1 MEQFDELLKEL
12 AQKEECVVPKGF
24 DERMQDVLDSLPAKA
39 KKAGLGA
46 VKTALIAAVACAVLL
61 GTAFAASPT
70 LRELMGSFA
79 PYAQEQEDKTYTM
92 DGFEVKVLSAL
103 SDGSTLRAWVQVK
116 DLEGHRL
123 SADMKPYGEVS
134 VMTDERLDGLAADGV
149 YWSFSFDSG
158 YAVYNEKDETALL
171 VFTGWGQNFGDLSN
185 AALRIRHIYDYRD
198 PSQWELVPDESHPG
212 HPGQGSG
219 EFFEVETV
227 KDVSGFRLN
236 NVQLTIPL
244 TVEST
249 DKIRLEKD
257 SALAKAVNAEWVELS
272 PLGLTAAFEHG
283 WADAMIFNPIRAR
296 MKDGTEVD
304 WEKQGEWN
312 PSGCAT
318 YVSDAEKRYGVIQIW
333 NFPEALELDQVES
346 IYVCG
351 KYFPV
356 Q

>member
-24 DERMQDVLDSLPAKA
+24 DERMQDVLDNLPARA
-39 KKAGLGA
+39 KKVGLGA
-46 VKTALIAAVACAVLL
+46 VKTALLAAAACAVLL

-79 PYAQEQEDKTYTM
+79 PYAQEQEDKAYTM

-103 SDGSTLRAWVQVK
+103 SDGSTIRAWVQVK

-123 SADMKPYGEVS
+123 SADMVPWGEVN
-134 VMTDERLDGLAADGV
+134 VMTDEGLGGLAADGV
-149 YWSFSFDSG
+149 YWSFSFDPG
-158 YAVYNEKDETALL
+158 YAVYNEEDETALL

-185 AALRIRHIYDYRD
+185 ATLRIRHIYDYGATE
-198 PSQWELVPDESHPG
+198 WEPVPEDERPEG
-212 HPGQGSG
+212 AAG
-219 EFFEVETV
+219 EGEVFLTRPV
-227 KDVSGFRLN
+227 TPYKFND
-236 NVQLTIPL
+236 VQLTIPL

-257 SALAKAVNAEWVELS
+257 SALAGALNAEWVELS

-283 WADAMIFNPIRAR
+283 VPDELTFNPIRVR
-296 MKDGTEVD
+296 MKDGTELD
-304 WEKQGEWN
+304 WEEQGEWN
-312 PSGCAT
+312 PSGQAT
-318 YVSDAEKRYGVIQIW
+318 YASHSEKRYGVIKIW
-333 NFPEALELDQVES
+333 NFPEAIDLEQVES
-346 IYVCG
+346 VFVCG

>member
-1 MEQFDELLKEL
+1 MEQFDELLRSMAK
-12 AQKEECVVPKGF
+12 KEEIIVPNGF
-24 DERMQDVLDSLPAKA
+24 DGRMQDVLDNLPARA

-46 VKTALIAAVACAVLL
+46 VKTALLAAAACAVLL

-103 SDGSTLRAWVQVK
+103 SDGSTIRAWVQVR

-123 SADMKPYGEVS
+123 SADMVPWGEVN
-134 VMTDERLDGLAADGV
+134 VMTDEGLGGLAADGV
-149 YWSFSFDSG
+149 YWSFSFDPG
-158 YAVYNEKDETALL
+158 YAVYNEEDETALL

-185 AALRIRHIYDYRD
+185 ATLRIRHIYDYGATE
-198 PSQWELVPDESHPG
+198 WEPVPEDERPEG
-212 HPGQGSG
+212 AAG
-219 EFFEVETV
+219 EGEVFLTRPV
-227 KDVSGFRLN
+227 TPYKFND
-236 NVQLTIPL
+236 VQLTIPL

-257 SALAKAVNAEWVELS
+257 SALAGALNAEWVELS

-283 WADAMIFNPIRAR
+283 VPDELTFNPIRVR
-296 MKDGTEVD
+296 MKDGTELD
-304 WEKQGEWN
+304 WEEQGGWN
-312 PSGCAT
+312 ASGGGT
-318 YVSDAEKRYGVIQIW
+318 YCDREQQIYGQIEIW
-333 NFPEALELDQVES
+333 NFADAIDLEQVES
-346 IYVCG
+346 VYVCG

-356 Q
+356 R

>member
-24 DERMQDVLDSLPAKA
+24 DERMQDVLDNLPARA

-46 VKTALIAAVACAVLL
+46 VKTALLAAAACAVLL

-70 LRELMGSFA
+70 LRELLGSFA
-79 PYAQEQEDKTYTM
+79 PYAQEQEDKAYTM

-103 SDGSTLRAWVQVK
+103 SDGSTIRAWVQVR

-123 SADMKPYGEVS
+123 SADMVPWGEVN
-134 VMTDERLDGLAADGV
+134 VMTDEGLGGLAADGV
-149 YWSFSFDSG
+149 YWSFSFDPG
-158 YAVYNEKDETALL
+158 YAVYNEEDETALL

-185 AALRIRHIYDYRD
+185 ATLRIRHIYDYGATE
-198 PSQWELVPDESHPG
+198 WEPVPEDERPEG
-212 HPGQGSG
+212 AAG
-219 EFFEVETV
+219 EGEAFLTRPVTPYKFN
-227 KDVSGFRLN
+227 D
-236 NVQLTIPL
+236 VQLTIPL

-257 SALAKAVNAEWVELS
+257 SALAGALNAEWVELS

-283 WADAMIFNPIRAR
+283 VPDELTFNPIRVR
-296 MKDGTEVD
+296 MKDGTELD
-304 WEKQGEWN
+304 WEEQGEWN
-312 PSGCAT
+312 PSGQAT
-318 YVSDAEKRYGVIQIW
+318 YANHAEKRYGVIKIW
-333 NFPEALELDQVES
+333 NFPEAIELGQVES
-346 IYVCG
+346 VYVCG

-356 Q
+356 R

>member
-1 MEQFDELLKEL
+1 MEQFDELLRSMAK
-12 AQKEECVVPKGF
+12 KEEIIVPNGF
-24 DERMQDVLDSLPAKA
+24 DERMQDVMDNLPAKA

-92 DGFEVKVLSAL
+92 DGFEVKILSAL
-103 SDGSTLRAWVQVK
+103 SDGSTIRAWVQVK

-123 SADMKPYGEVS
+123 GPDMVPYGEVN
-134 VMTDERLDGLAADGV
+134 VMTDEGLGGLAADGV

-158 YAVYNEKDETALL
+158 YAVYNEEDETAML

-185 AALRIRHIYDYRD
+185 ATLRIRHIYDYLD
-198 PSQWELVPDESHPG
+198 PSQREYVPDESHPG

-219 EFFEVETV
+219 DIEIVTV
-227 KDVSGFRLN
+227 KDISGFTLN
-236 NVQLTIPL
+236 DVQLTIPL

-249 DKIRLEKD
+249 DKLTMEKD
-257 SALAKAVNAEWVELS
+257 SALAGALNAEWVELS
-272 PLGLTAAFEHG
+272 PLGLTAAIEHG
-283 WADAMIFNPIRAR
+283 VPDELTFNPIRVR
-296 MKDGTEVD
+296 MKDGAELD
-304 WEKQGEWN
+304 WEKQGGWN
-312 PSGCAT
+312 ASGGGT
-318 YVSDAEKRYGVIQIW
+318 YYDREQQIYGQIEIW
-333 NFPEALELDQVES
+333 NFADAIDLGQVES
-346 IYVCG
+346 VYVCG

-356 Q
+356 R

>member
-1 MEQFDELLKEL
+1 MEQFDELLRSMAK
-12 AQKEECVVPKGF
+12 KEEIIVPNGF
-24 DERMQDVLDSLPAKA
+24 EERTQDVLDSLPARA

-70 LRELMGSFA
+70 LRELLGSFA
-79 PYAQEQEDKTYTM
+79 PYAQEQEDKAYTM

-103 SDGSTLRAWVQVK
+103 SDGSTIRAWVQVR

-123 SADMKPYGEVS
+123 SADMKPYGEVN
-134 VMTDERLDGLAADGV
+134 VMTDEGLGGLAADGV

-158 YAVYNEKDETALL
+158 YAVYNEEDETALL

-185 AALRIRHIYDYRD
+185 ATLRIRHIYDYQD
-198 PSQWELVPDESHPG
+198 PSQREYVPDESHPG

-219 EFFEVETV
+219 EYFEVETI
-227 KDVSGFRLN
+227 KDVSGFKLN
-236 NVQLTIPL
+236 DVQLTIPL

-283 WADAMIFNPIRAR
+283 TPDELTFNPIRVR
-296 MKDGTEVD
+296 MKDGTELD

-312 PSGCAT
+312 PSGQAT
-318 YVSDAEKRYGVIQIW
+318 YASHSEKRYGVIKIW
-333 NFPEALELDQVES
+333 NFPDAIDLGQVES
-346 IYVCG
+346 VFVCG

>member
-24 DERMQDVLDSLPAKA
+24 DERMRDVLDSLPAKA

-46 VKTALIAAVACAVLL
+46 VKTALIAAAACAVLL

-103 SDGSTLRAWVQVK
+103 SDGSTIRAWVQVK

-158 YAVYNEKDETALL
+158 YAVYNEEDETALL

-185 AALRIRHIYDYRD
+185 ATLRIRHIYDYGD
-198 PSQWELVPDESHPG
+198 PLQQGIVPDESR
-212 HPGQGSG
+212 PGQGG
-219 EFFEVETV
+219 ENIVVEKYT
-227 KDVSGFRLN
+227 SGFRLN
-236 NVQLTIPL
+236 DVQLTIPL

-249 DKIRLEKD
+249 DKITLERD
-257 SALAKAVNAEWVELS
+257 STLAKAVNAEWVELS

-283 WADAMIFNPIRAR
+283 TPDELTFNPIRVR
-296 MKDGTEVD
+296 MKDGTELD

-312 PSGCAT
+312 PSGQAT
-318 YVSDAEKRYGVIQIW
+318 YASHSEKRYGVIKIW
-333 NFPEALELDQVES
+333 NFPEAIDLGQAES
-346 IYVCG
+346 VFVCG

>member
-1 MEQFDELLKEL
+1 MEQFDELLRSMAK
-12 AQKEECVVPKGF
+12 KEEIIVPNGF
-24 DERMQDVLDSLPAKA
+24 DERMQDVMDNLPAKA

-103 SDGSTLRAWVQVK
+103 SDGSTIRAWVQVK
-116 DLEGHRL
+116 DLEGRRL
-123 SADMKPYGEVS
+123 SADMVPWGEVN
-134 VMTDERLDGLAADGV
+134 VMTDEGLGGLAADGV

-158 YAVYNEKDETALL
+158 YAVYNEEDETALL

-185 AALRIRHIYDYRD
+185 ATLRIRHIYDYGATE
-198 PSQWELVPDESHPG
+198 WEPVPEDERPEG
-212 HPGQGSG
+212 AAG
-219 EFFEVETV
+219 EGEVFLTRPV
-227 KDVSGFRLN
+227 TPYKFND
-236 NVQLTIPL
+236 VQLTIPL

-249 DKIRLEKD
+249 DKLTMEKD
-257 SALAKAVNAEWVELS
+257 SALAKALSAEWVELS

-283 WADAMIFNPIRAR
+283 VPDELTFNPIRVR
-296 MKDGTEVD
+296 MKDGAELD
-304 WEKQGEWN
+304 WEKQGGWN
-312 PSGCAT
+312 ASGGGT
-318 YVSDAEKRYGVIQIW
+318 YYDREQQIYGQIEIW
-333 NFPEALELDQVES
+333 NFADAIDLGQVES
-346 IYVCG
+346 VYVCG

-356 Q
+356 R

>member
-1 MEQFDELLKEL
+1 MEQFDELLRSMAK
-12 AQKEECVVPKGF
+12 KEEIIVPNGF
-24 DERMQDVLDSLPAKA
+24 DERMRDALDSLPAKA

-46 VKTALIAAVACAVLL
+46 VKTALIGLVACAVLL

-70 LRELMGSFA
+70 LRELLGSFA
-79 PYAQEQEDKTYTM
+79 PYAQEQEDKSYTM

-103 SDGSTLRAWVQVK
+103 SDGSTIRAWVQVK

-123 SADMKPYGEVS
+123 SADMVPWGEVN
-134 VMTDERLDGLAADGV
+134 VMTDEGLDEMAAEGV

-158 YAVYNEKDETALL
+158 YAVYNEEDETALL

-185 AALRIRHIYDYRD
+185 ATLRIRHIYDYLD
-198 PSQWELVPDESHPG
+198 PSRREYVPDESRPR
-212 HPGQGSG
+212 QGSS
-219 EFFEVETV
+219 EYVEVEII

-236 NVQLTIPL
+236 DVQLTIPL

-272 PLGLTAAFEHG
+272 PLGITAAFEHG
-283 WADAMIFNPIRAR
+283 WPDALSFNPIRAR

-304 WEKQGEWN
+304 WEKQGGWN
-312 PSGCAT
+312 PSGTAT
-318 YVSDAEKRYGVIQIW
+318 YDNPAEKRYGVIQIW

-356 Q
+356 R

>member
-1 MEQFDELLKEL
+1 MEQFDELLRSMAK
-12 AQKEECVVPKGF
+12 KEEIIVPNGF
-24 DERMQDVLDSLPAKA
+24 EERTQDVLDNLPARA

-46 VKTALIAAVACAVLL
+46 VKTALLAAAACAVLL

-103 SDGSTLRAWVQVK
+103 SDGSTIRAWVQVR

-123 SADMKPYGEVS
+123 SADMVPWGEVN
-134 VMTDERLDGLAADGV
+134 VMTDEGLGGLAADGV
-149 YWSFSFDSG
+149 YWSFSFDPG
-158 YAVYNEKDETALL
+158 YAVYNEEDETALL

-185 AALRIRHIYDYRD
+185 ATLRIRHIYDYGATE
-198 PSQWELVPDESHPG
+198 WEPVPEDERPEG
-212 HPGQGSG
+212 AAG
-219 EFFEVETV
+219 EGEVFLTRPV
-227 KDVSGFRLN
+227 TPYKFND
-236 NVQLTIPL
+236 VQLTIPL

-257 SALAKAVNAEWVELS
+257 SALAGALNAEWVELS

-283 WADAMIFNPIRAR
+283 VPDELTFNPIRVR
-296 MKDGTEVD
+296 MKDGAELD
-304 WEKQGEWN
+304 WEKQGGWN
-312 PSGCAT
+312 ASGGGT
-318 YVSDAEKRYGVIQIW
+318 YCDREQQIYGQIEIW
-333 NFPEALELDQVES
+333 NFADAIDLEQVES
-346 IYVCG
+346 VYVCG

-356 Q
+356 R

>member
-1 MEQFDELLKEL
+1 MEQFDELLKAM

-24 DERMQDVLDSLPAKA
+24 DEKMQDVLDNLPARA
-39 KKAGLGA
+39 KKVGLGA
-46 VKTALIAAVACAVLL
+46 VKTALIAAAACAVLL

-103 SDGSTLRAWVQVK
+103 SDGSTIRAWVRVK

-123 SADMKPYGEVS
+123 SADMVPWGEVN
-134 VMTDERLDGLAADGV
+134 VMTDEGLDGLAADGV

-158 YAVYNEKDETALL
+158 YAVYNEEDETALL

-185 AALRIRHIYDYRD
+185 ATLRIRHIYDYLD
-198 PSQWELVPDESHPG
+198 PSQREYVPDESHTA
-212 HPGQGSG
+212 QGNG
-219 EFFEVETV
+219 DIEIVTI
-227 KDVSGFRLN
+227 KDISGFKLN
-236 NVQLTIPL
+236 DVQLTIPL

-257 SALAKAVNAEWVELS
+257 SALAKALNAEWVELS

-283 WADAMIFNPIRAR
+283 TPDELTFNPIRVR
-296 MKDGTEVD
+296 MKDGTELD
-304 WEKQGEWN
+304 WEKQGGWN
-312 PSGCAT
+312 PSGTAT
-318 YVSDAEKRYGVIQIW
+318 YANPAEKRYGVLQIW

-346 IYVCG
+346 VYVCG

-356 Q
+356 R

>member
-1 MEQFDELLKEL
+1 MEQFDELLRSMAK
-12 AQKEECVVPKGF
+12 KEEIIVPNGF
-24 DERMQDVLDSLPAKA
+24 EERTRDVLDNLPARA
-39 KKAGLGA
+39 KKVGLGA
-46 VKTALIAAVACAVLL
+46 VKTALLAAAACAVLL

-103 SDGSTLRAWVQVK
+103 SDGSTIRAWVQVK

-123 SADMKPYGEVS
+123 SADMVPWGEVN
-134 VMTDERLDGLAADGV
+134 VMTDEGLDELAADGV

-158 YAVYNEKDETALL
+158 YAVYNEEDETALL

-185 AALRIRHIYDYRD
+185 ATLRIRHIYDYRA
-198 PSQWELVPDESHPG
+198 PFQREFVPEES

-219 EFFEVETV
+219 EYVTVEEN
-227 KDVSGFRLN
+227 VSGFRLN
-236 NVQLTIPL
+236 DVQLTIPL

-249 DKIRLEKD
+249 DKLTMEKD
-257 SALAKAVNAEWVELS
+257 SALAKALNAEWVELS

-283 WADAMIFNPIRAR
+283 VPDELTFNPIRVR
-296 MKDGTEVD
+296 MKDGTELD

-312 PSGCAT
+312 PSGGAT
-318 YVSDAEKRYGVIQIW
+318 YYDREQQIYGQIEIW
-333 NFPEALELDQVES
+333 NFADAIDLEQVES
-346 IYVCG
+346 VYVCG

-356 Q
+356 R

>member
-12 AQKEECVVPKGF
+12 AQKEECIVPKGF
-24 DERMQDVLDSLPAKA
+24 DERMRDVLDSLPAKA

-103 SDGSTLRAWVQVK
+103 SDGSTIRAWVQVK

-185 AALRIRHIYDYRD
+185 ATLRIRHIYDYGATE
-198 PSQWELVPDESHPG
+198 WEPVPEDELPEG
-212 HPGQGSG
+212 AAG
-219 EFFEVETV
+219 EGEVFLTRPV
-227 KDVSGFRLN
+227 TPYKFND
-236 NVQLTIPL
+236 VQLTIPL

-283 WADAMIFNPIRAR
+283 TPDALTFNPIRVR
-296 MKDGTEVD
+296 MKDGTELD
-304 WEKQGEWN
+304 WEKQGGWN
-312 PSGCAT
+312 PSGQAT
-318 YVSDAEKRYGVIQIW
+318 YASHSEKRYGVIKIW
-333 NFPEALELDQVES
+333 NFPDAIDLGQVKS
-346 IYVCG
+346 VFVCG

-356 Q
+356 R